1 MTKRTRQ
8 MVAVAAAIGDA
19 TFNEIMSGCRRRPL
33 PLLRYLVAQELLK
46 SGYSLSKAG
55 AELNIDHVTVMHGM
69 NTLEMIHS
77 CKTYK
82 AELDVERDF
91 LRWIQEI
98 DS

>member
-1 MTKRTRQ
+1 M
-8 MVAVAAAIGDA
+8 
-19 TFNEIMSGCRRRPL
+19 
-33 PLLRYLVAQELLK
+33 
-46 SGYSLSKAG
+46 
-55 AELNIDHVTVMHGM
+55 NIDHVTVMHGM